1 MCTFEEN
8 KELELEEKKN
18 GYDFCYKPS
27 NDLSEKPTGDKTSK
41 FEIDFDKNKNVFSP
55 KFVVTNEDTD
65 TDDDS
70 SINFYSYKKIQEIF
84 AKKKNFTQIR
94 QKFKKNGISAAEY
107 KLCKTKR
114 KREDKNKDNICNIN
128 EYTQEKNKSKRGRK
142 TKMNENKDRAEH
154 NKMSSD
160 NIIKKIK
167 SKLFLYLFQFLNKML
182 KKTENDKKPK
192 LAKLDYKYI
201 NQLNKD
207 IDIKYLRMPL
217 KDLASLEIST
227 KFKNRTSNSNQQ
239 FIKNVINKTEPV
251 EDEDYDTILFVFN
264 MTFRE
269 WLDLFTCKKDI
280 NMLKAQY
287 TGVNIVNF
295 DKIGKNIDFLRELL
309 EDMIEKNGEKYFS
322 FFTFYLYN
330 YERWFSIKTARNKKS
345 QSY

>member
-1 MCTFEEN
+1 
-8 KELELEEKKN
+8 
-18 GYDFCYKPS
+18 
-27 NDLSEKPTGDKTSK
+27 
-41 FEIDFDKNKNVFSP
+41 
-55 KFVVTNEDTD
+55 VVTNEDTD

-94 QKFKKNGISAAEY
+94 QKFKKNGISTPEY

-128 EYTQEKNKSKRGRK
+128 EYTQETNKSKRGRK

-227 KFKNRTSNSNQQ
+227 KFKNRTSDANQQ
-239 FIKNVINKTEPV
+239 YIKNVINKTEPV

-287 TGVNIVNF
+287 TGVNFVNF
-295 DKIGKNIDFLRELL
+295 DKIGKNIDFLQKFL
-309 EDMIEKNGEKYFS
+309 EDMIKKIDEKYFS

-330 YERWFSIKTARNKKS
+330 YERWFSIKTARNRKS
-345 QSY
+345 QTY